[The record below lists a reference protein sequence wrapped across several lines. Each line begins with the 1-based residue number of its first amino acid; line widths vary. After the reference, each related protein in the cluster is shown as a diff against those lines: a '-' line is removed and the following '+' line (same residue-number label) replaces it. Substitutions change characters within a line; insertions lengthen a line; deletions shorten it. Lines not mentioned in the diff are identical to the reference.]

1 MRIGVQGIG
10 QGLVGSLVGSPRRF
24 LDSCVRGSSVARLHC
39 KCPKRVANET
49 LNRLYVCESILVK
62 QFVLAWGCGYAYSM
76 RIDAHRFT
84 TCWLWVP
91 CFICSFMCFRKLCF
105 GCICANILDL
115 VNGWRRAGD
124 RQRWGW
130 GGRATQ
136 GPGGLRSTVAP
147 TLHFVSK

>member
-24 LDSCVRGSSVARLHC
+24 LDSCARGSSVARLHC

-49 LNRLYVCESILVK
+49 LNRLYVCESRLIR
-62 QFVLAWGCGYAYSM
+62 QFVLAWGCGYAHSM

-115 VNGWRRAGD
+115 VNGGRHQGLFHEFYWHEGAWARALCAH
-124 RQRWGW
+124 RC
-130 GGRATQ
+130 A
-136 GPGGLRSTVAP
+136 
-147 TLHFVSK
+147 